1 MIEQFLACMKSQGWR
16 AETRPNPPLPKW
28 ITDRYHDLP
37 GLWLQFV
44 GTVSERF
51 SGDETTWFLCAED
64 YDTRLDHAWRWN
76 EWEMLSLKSAEGDDV
91 WADEIKVFWNK
102 HLPIVMSVRD
112 SYAYYAI
119 SVEDGSVIY
128 GAEPEF
134 EECKQVAG
142 SFAEFLGRIMDGT
155 IQI

>member
-1 MIEQFLACMKSQGWR
+1 
-16 AETRPNPPLPKW
+16 
-28 ITDRYHDLP
+28 
-37 GLWLQFV
+37 
-44 GTVSERF
+44 
-51 SGDETTWFLCAED
+51 
-64 YDTRLDHAWRWN
+64 
-76 EWEMLSLKSAEGDDV
+76 
-91 WADEIKVFWNK
+91 
-102 HLPIVMSVRD
+102 MSVRD

>member
-1 MIEQFLACMKSQGWR
+1 
-16 AETRPNPPLPKW
+16 
-28 ITDRYHDLP
+28 
-37 GLWLQFV
+37 
-44 GTVSERF
+44 
-51 SGDETTWFLCAED
+51 
-64 YDTRLDHAWRWN
+64 
-76 EWEMLSLKSAEGDDV
+76 MLSLNSAEGDDV